1 MVLTIATCFNIKNNV
16 ELLNDLRKIQL
27 MILIAFIVFYNK
39 LVKAIIG
46 ENKMNK
52 VQF

>member
-1 MVLTIATCFNIKNNV
+1 M
-16 ELLNDLRKIQL
+16 RKIQL

-52 VQF
+52 LIELKNLTKNFVGFRE